1 MTELLV
7 IYETAK
13 HFRHMLEARHI
24 TILTD
29 HKPLT
34 FVFRQKRDK
43 SSPRQ
48 FNQLDFISQ
57 FTTDIR
63 HISGQDN
70 IVADTLSRVEV
81 ITTSVTH
88 DALAAAQIDDD
99 ELRTLLVSNTALQL
113 TKILIPGTSVELY
126 CDISSGKPRPYVPSP
141 LRRQVF
147 SSLHSLSHPGTKA
160 TAKLV
165 AQRFVWPPIQKDC
178 RTWTEPANTA
188 SAPKYLATSSLQLAT
203 SPSLLPAFYTF
214 ISTWSAHYLL
224 RKDFTTASP
233 L

>member
-1 MTELLV
+1 
-7 IYETAK
+7 
-13 HFRHMLEARHI
+13 MLEDRHF

-34 FVFRQKRDK
+34 FAFHQKRDK
-43 SSPRQ
+43 CSPRQ

-70 IVADTLSRVEV
+70 IVADTLSRLEV

-88 DALAAAQIDDD
+88 DVLGAAQVDDD

-126 CDISSGKPRPYVPSP
+126 CDISSGKPGPYFTSP
-141 LRRQVF
+141 LRR
-147 SSLHSLSHPGTKA
+147 
-160 TAKLV
+160 
-165 AQRFVWPPIQKDC
+165 
-178 RTWTEPANTA
+178 
-188 SAPKYLATSSLQLAT
+188 
-203 SPSLLPAFYTF
+203 
-214 ISTWSAHYLL
+214 
-224 RKDFTTASP
+224 
-233 L
+233 